1 MIFLIQN
8 FFKLLVFIVMIK
20 LSIDDLINTFERL
33 NNKSS
38 DNVSELGEQDAGG
51 GSTGGGGGSTGYPA
65 PTKWNSL
72 YKITRGKANQIGN
85 TKWKDTH
92 TITRGPANTLY

>member
-1 MIFLIQN
+1 LN
-8 FFKLLVFIVMIK
+8 GK
-20 LSIDDLINTFERL
+20 SIDMT
-33 NNKSS
+33 
-38 DNVSELGEQDAGG
+38 SELDEQDAGG
-51 GSTGGGGGSTGYPA
+51 GASGGGGSTGYPA

>member
-1 MIFLIQN
+1 
-8 FFKLLVFIVMIK
+8 MIK

-33 NNKSS
+33 NGKSI
-38 DNVSELGEQDAGG
+38 DATSELDEQDAGG
-51 GSTGGGGGSTGYPA
+51 GASGGGGSSGYPA